1 MARPDMVPL
10 LDLAVMLCS
19 SKPWLCTPPSLS
31 ALPGLHSGC
40 RSSVLTVGKPEYALL
55 LWTHLTRSSE
65 QTMR

>member
-1 MARPDMVPL
+1 VPL
-10 LDLAVMLCS
+10 LDLAIALCS
-19 SKPWLCTPPSLS
+19 SKQRLRTPPALS

-40 RSSVLTVGKPEYALL
+40 RSSVLTVGKPECALL